1 MARFLAVA
9 AFGLLCSAQRP
20 FSTSELI
27 RDPGVYG
34 PPLELVHLYYDSFPT
49 GIAVSAS
56 GRLFSNYPGA
66 LDKND
71 TYAPGNGR
79 YTIAE
84 LVSNTTESP
93 YPSAAINSPPGGAIN
108 YTTYPPSGAGYSDYF
123 IGSQSIVIDALDRA
137 WVLDTGNFPLSSR
150 RCLSCLLID
159 DIRKGTNPERYFSVG
174 DLRRTKVGGD
184 HAHQQSNSATHLSK
198 VAFPDSYLNDVRFD
212 LRKNVTA
219 SGKGVAYITDS
230 SVEGRNGII
239 IVDLG
244 TGESWRH
251 LDGHPSVRP
260 EQQYLS
266 FQWGI
271 PLYANNAGKPFGY
284 NSFGADGISLSAD
297 GESLFWKA
305 VGSRYLF
312 SIPTARL
319 RDNSATSEVMAQGA
333 ITNHGQT
340 GQSDGFEVDTNGY
353 IYHGNMEQNAIGFFN
368 PANGT
373 DQIYVRDPLINWVD
387 TFSTGTDG
395 YLYFTVNQLDFGPGF
410 YSNAGPV
417 SLDML
422 MMGTIRETGPTH

>member
-1 MARFLAVA
+1 MMLSYGVATLAT
-9 AFGLLCSAQRP
+9 FGLLCSAQRP
-20 FSTSELI
+20 ISTSELI

-34 PPLELVHLYYDSFPT
+34 PPLELVHLYENEFPT

-56 GRLFSNYPGA
+56 GRLFSNYPGG
-66 LDKND
+66 LDAAD
-71 TYAPGNGR
+71 VYAPGNGR

-137 WVLDTGNFPLSSR
+137 WVLDT
-150 RCLSCLLID
+150 
-159 DIRKGTNPERYFSVG
+159 
-174 DLRRTKVGGD
+174 
-184 HAHQQSNSATHLSK
+184 
-198 VAFPDSYLNDVRFD
+198 DSYLNDVRFD

-219 SGKGVAYITDS
+219 SGKGIAYITDS

-260 EQQYLS
+260 EKQYLS
-266 FQWGI
+266 FQWGV

-297 GESLFWKA
+297 GETLFWKA

-312 SIPTARL
+312 SIPTVSQRSLWRGVRSALADLMCQARL

-387 TFSTGTDG
+387 TFSTSGH

-410 YSNAGPV
+410 YSNAGADRRRRPFALFRV
-417 SLDML
+417 PLPGNATKVL
-422 MMGTIRETGPTH
+422 LC

>member
-1 MARFLAVA
+1 LAN
-9 AFGLLCSAQRP
+9 
-20 FSTSELI
+20 
-27 RDPGVYG
+27 
-34 PPLELVHLYYDSFPT
+34 PT
-49 GIAVSAS
+49 
-56 GRLFSNYPGA
+56 
-66 LDKND
+66 
-71 TYAPGNGR
+71 
-79 YTIAE
+79 
-84 LVSNTTESP
+84 
-93 YPSAAINSPPGGAIN
+93 
-108 YTTYPPSGAGYSDYF
+108 
-123 IGSQSIVIDALDRA
+123 
-137 WVLDTGNFPLSSR
+137 
-150 RCLSCLLID
+150 
-159 DIRKGTNPERYFSVG
+159 
-174 DLRRTKVGGD
+174 
-184 HAHQQSNSATHLSK
+184 THLSK
-198 VAFPDSYLNDVRFD
+198 VAYPDSYLNDVRFD

-266 FQWGI
+266 FQWGV

-297 GESLFWKA
+297 GQSLFWKA

-312 SIPTARL
+312 SIPTVSQRSLWRGVRSALADSVCQARL

-340 GQSDGFEVDTNGY
+340 GQSDGFELDSNGY

-417 SLDML
+417 SLTCR
-422 MMGTIRETGPTH
+422 GAGEGRRRY

>member
-1 MARFLAVA
+1 MARILAVA

-66 LDKND
+66 LDQND

-108 YTTYPPSGAGYSDYF
+108 YTTYPPSGAGYSNYF

-137 WVLDTGNFPLSSR
+137 WVLDTGRVQTPN
-150 RCLSCLLID
+150 
-159 DIRKGTNPERYFSVG
+159 GTLVYATYGGPKLVG
-174 DLRRTKVGGD
+174 INLT
-184 HAHQQSNSATHLSK
+184 NN

-266 FQWGI
+266 FQWGA

-353 IYHGNMEQNAIGFFN
+353 IYHGNMEQNAVGFFN

-410 YSNAGPV
+410 YSNAGSV
-417 SLDML
+417 SPDML
-422 MMGTIRETGPTH
+422 MMGTIHETGPRH

>member
-1 MARFLAVA
+1 MARFLTVA

-49 GIAVSAS
+49 GIAISAS
-56 GRLFSNYPGA
+56 GRLFSNYLGA

-108 YTTYPPSGAGYSDYF
+108 YTTYPPSGAGYSNYF

-137 WVLDTGNFPLSSR
+137 WVLDTVSYYLVQRLPHFESLA
-150 RCLSCLLID
+150 
-159 DIRKGTNPERYFSVG
+159 NP
-174 DLRRTKVGGD
+174 
-184 HAHQQSNSATHLSK
+184 ATPLSK
-198 VAFPDSYLNDVRFD
+198 VAYPDSYLNDVRFD

-266 FQWGI
+266 FQWGV

-340 GQSDGFEVDTNGY
+340 GQSDGFEVDSSGF

-410 YSNAGPV
+410 YSNAGSV
-417 SLDML
+417 SPDML
-422 MMGTIRETGPTH
+422 MMGTIHETGPRH

>member
-1 MARFLAVA
+1 MSASRFLAVT

-20 FSTSELI
+20 FSTSQLI
-27 RDPGVYG
+27 RDPGVSG

-66 LDKND
+66 HDKND
-71 TYAPGNGR
+71 TEAPGNGR

-108 YTTYPPSGAGYSDYF
+108 YTTYPPSGAGYSNYF

-137 WVLDTGNFPLSSR
+137 WVLDTGRVQTPN
-150 RCLSCLLID
+150 
-159 DIRKGTNPERYFSVG
+159 GTLVLATYGGPKLVG
-174 DLRRTKVGGD
+174 ISLT
-184 HAHQQSNSATHLSK
+184 NN
-198 VAFPDSYLNDVRFD
+198 VAYPDSYLNDVRFD

-266 FQWGI
+266 FQWGV

-297 GESLFWKA
+297 GQSLFWKA

-340 GQSDGFEVDTNGY
+340 GQSDGFELDSNGY

-410 YSNAGPV
+410 YSNAGPDRRV
-417 SLDML
+417 KPWAVFRVPLPHN
-422 MMGTIRETGPTH
+422 GTKVLLV